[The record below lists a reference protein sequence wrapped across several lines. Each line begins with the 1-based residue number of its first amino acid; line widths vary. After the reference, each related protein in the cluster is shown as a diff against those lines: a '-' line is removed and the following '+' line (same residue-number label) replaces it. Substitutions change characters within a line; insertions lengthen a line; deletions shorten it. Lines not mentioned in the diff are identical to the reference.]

1 MNKILLSLFLAVV
14 TVSLASTSWAGVIM
28 GTLEKIDDKGSFYFV
43 KDDKGKEHKIHFDK
57 STQKTGEI
65 KAGAHVEVDEAN
77 GHAKSIKVMEMK
89 K

>member
-1 MNKILLSLFLAVV
+1 MSKILFGLFLTVV
-14 TVSLASTSWAGVIM
+14 TLSLASTTWAGVIM

-43 KDDKGKEHKIHFDK
+43 KDDKGKEHKVHFDN
-57 STQKTGEI
+57 STQKTGDI